1 MVRPRE
7 LHWAAQLR
15 SVTLVTTAAPANV
28 DATIVD
34 VFRDV
39 PMMAHA
45 RDGAGPVRSLVVSG
59 ALHASGSLTLEFQL
73 AAELRA
79 VRLAP
84 SVCQPQRRHELWRH
98 TCFELFARRGN
109 EPGYCEFNFSAC
121 GDWAA
126 YEFDDYRGSRRDAAQ
141 RPIEVS
147 VQTLDLAQIQL
158 RARIDLQSAFAI
170 EAAALEFADW
180 RLNCAAV
187 IESSDGSL
195 SYWAVHHPRAQP
207 DFHDPA
213 GFCVALSGARSRA
226 GAQQARQ

>member
-1 MVRPRE
+1 
-7 LHWAAQLR
+7 
-15 SVTLVTTAAPANV
+15 LVTTAAPANF
-28 DATIVD
+28 DATAVD

-39 PMMAHA
+39 PLTAHA

-79 VRLAP
+79 VRLVP

-98 TCFELFARRGN
+98 TCFELFARRGS
-109 EPGYCEFNFSAC
+109 EPGYCEFNFSPC

-126 YEFDDYRGSRRDAAQ
+126 YEFDNYRGTRRDAAQ

-158 RARIDLQSAFAI
+158 RARIDLRSAFAI
-170 EAAALEFADW
+170 ETAALELADW

-187 IESSDGSL
+187 IESTDGSL
-195 SYWAVHHPRAQP
+195 SYWAVQHPRPQP
-207 DFHDPA
+207 DFHDA
-213 GFCVALSGARSRA
+213 DGFCVALSGARSA
-226 GAQQARQ
+226 IGTQVAHQ

>member
-1 MVRPRE
+1 M
-7 LHWAAQLR
+7 
-15 SVTLVTTAAPANV
+15 LVTPAAPADS
-28 DATIVD
+28 DATAVD

-39 PMMAHA
+39 PLVAHTLN
-45 RDGAGPVRSLVVSG
+45 GAGPVRSLAVSG

-79 VRLAP
+79 VRLVP

-109 EPGYCEFNFSAC
+109 GPGYCEFNFTPC

-147 VQTLDLAQIQL
+147 MQTLDVAHIQL
-158 RARIDLQSAFAI
+158 RARIDLRTAFAI
-170 EAAALEFADW
+170 EAAVLDCADW

-187 IESSDGSL
+187 IESSNGLL
-195 SYWAVHHPRAQP
+195 SYWAVHHPRPQP
-207 DFHDPA
+207 DFHDA
-213 GFCVALSGARSRA
+213 GGFCLGLSDARSGH
-226 GAQQARQ
+226 GAEVARQ